1 MKYVLDT
8 HALVW
13 FLENNPKLGG
23 KARIELQLP
32 SSELFIPVIVLA
44 EVCWMIEHR
53 RTSIKSATD
62 LFAALDEDLR
72 IKIVPLTR
80 NIVQVSTAL
89 REVGEMHDR
98 QIVAT
103 AVNLLRGAGMAVT
116 IITKDENI
124 QRSGLVPVLW

>member
-1 MKYVLDT
+1 M
-8 HALVW
+8 
-13 FLENNPKLGG
+13 
-23 KARIELQLP
+23 QLS

-44 EVCWMIEHR
+44 EVCWMIENR
-53 RTSIKSATD
+53 KTSIQSATD
-62 LFAALDEDLR
+62 LFAALDADLR

-80 NIVQVSTAL
+80 NIVQVSTDL

-103 AVNLLRGAGMAVT
+103 AVNLLRGAGIAVT

>member
-23 KARIELQLP
+23 KARIELQL
-32 SSELFIPVIVLA
+32 STSELFIPAIVLA
-44 EVCWMIEHR
+44 EMCWMIEHR
-53 RTSIKSATD
+53 RTSIQSATD
-62 LFAALDEDLR
+62 LFAAIDADLR

-80 NIVQVSTAL
+80 NIVQLSTSL
-89 REVGEMHDR
+89 TQIGEMHDR

-103 AVNLLRGAGMAVT
+103 AVNLLKGAGIAVS

-124 QRSGLVPVLW
+124 QTCGLVPVIW

>member
-23 KARIELQLP
+23 RAKMELQLS

-44 EVCWMIEHR
+44 KVCWMIENR
-53 RTSIKSATD
+53 KTSIQSAAD
-62 LFAALDEDLR
+62 LFASLDADLR

-80 NIVQVSTAL
+80 NIVQVSTDL
-89 REVGEMHDR
+89 REIGEMHDR

-103 AVNLLRGAGMAVT
+103 AVNLLKGAGIAVT
-116 IITKDENI
+116 IITKDANI
-124 QRSGLVPVLW
+124 QESGLVPVLW